1 MTMLARLED
10 EGIFRV
16 TLSPNREFALFEDR
30 AIARNC
36 HGLDKKD
43 MDELIV
49 ELTELRNNMKY
60 GGREDEDGDEKEDTN
75 S

>member
-30 AIARNC
+30 ASARLC

-43 MDELIV
+43 MDELIF

-60 GGREDEDGDEKEDTN
+60 GDEDGEGTENGN